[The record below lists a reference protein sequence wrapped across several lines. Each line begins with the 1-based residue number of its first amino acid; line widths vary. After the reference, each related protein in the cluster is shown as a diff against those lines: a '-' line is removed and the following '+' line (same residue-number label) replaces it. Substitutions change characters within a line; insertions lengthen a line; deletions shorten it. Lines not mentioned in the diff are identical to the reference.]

1 MTNPNAFA
9 AALTGVFAWAITRIV
24 QHYGWVD
31 VTPDRVILFASG
43 LTTIVLWV
51 GREGIYGALL
61 RVWHGAQTA
70 AGVKASNPPPA
81 PPA

>member
-1 MTNPNAFA
+1 MQNPNAAA

-43 LTTIVLWV
+43 LTTIVLWI
-51 GREGIYGALL
+51 GREGVYGAAL
-61 RVWHGAQTA
+61 RVWRGAKTL
-70 AGVKASNPPPA
+70 AGVKDGTP
-81 PPA
+81 